1 MIKIPSTWSIGH
13 IRLDMNTPI
22 ILPKIKRALQ
32 RILRKI
38 LAVFYF
44 GGFLWYLKCFK
55 DMSMIATHMEELLF
69 IIT

>member
-44 GGFLWYLKCFK
+44 GGFLWYLKYFK
-55 DMSMIATHMEELLF
+55 GYVYDSNTCYNISY
-69 IIT
+69 